1 MFDLAHGLGMFFM
14 GCTITIIGFFIAY
27 TVATRT
33 QKKSKELSEVEKSI
47 QDLKTLN
54 QDTIDSISTGED
66 IV

>member
-1 MFDLAHGLGMFFM
+1 MDFEHGLAMFFI

-47 QDLKTLN
+47 QDLKG
-54 QDTIDSISTGED
+54 Q
-66 IV
+66 

>member
-33 QKKSKELSEVEKSI
+33 QKKPEELSEVEKSL
-47 QDLKTLN
+47 QKLN
-54 QDTIDSISTGED
+54 DKGQ
-66 IV
+66 

>member
-47 QDLKTLN
+47 QDLSL
-54 QDTIDSISTGED
+54 IHI
-66 IV
+66 